1 MTGGVRLGE
10 LTHENFEPLVGSEV
24 AFQALEESGAPAGE
38 YRFVVDEVSVN
49 RRLAEAAKACEP
61 GSIYQRIP
69 FSVILRANGEPP
81 FVQAVLRLEHPG
93 FEDCDLMITRIVM
106 PGHDPRAAW
115 FEAVFG

>member
-10 LTHENFEPLVGSEV
+10 LTYESFEPLVGTELG
-24 AFQALEESGAPAGE
+24 FHALEENGAPSGDF
-38 YRFVVDEVSVN
+38 RFAVEEVSVN

-69 FSVILRANGEPP
+69 FSVILRAIEEPP
-81 FVQAVLRLEHPG
+81 FVQAVLRLDHPG
-93 FEDCDLMITRIVM
+93 FEECDMMITRIVM
-106 PGHDPRAAW
+106 PGRDPRAAW